1 MDPRDELCMGCMN
14 ELDPNGQCQYC
25 SYTDN
30 IPHLQAYL
38 TPKTVLDN
46 RYIIGKMLSYNGE
59 GASYIC
65 YDMVGKC
72 KCVCREYMPDT
83 LCERDGDTQS
93 LIVKKDCL
101 AKYKTFMS
109 EFADVNRTLSKMR
122 SLHHIATARDMF
134 NANNTTYVIL
144 EYVEGVS
151 LKKFLQ
157 SNSGFLSW
165 EQVKKLFVP
174 LFTTLSIIHNAGII
188 HRGISPENIIV
199 TTDGELKLTGFC
211 ISTIRTSNTG
221 LLPEFYSGYTAP
233 EQYSS
238 LEWQGTWTDVYAMAA
253 VLYRILTGTMPLDAQ
268 TRTKNDTLVE
278 AAKIN
283 PRISPHISRVIS
295 RAMAVKGEER
305 IQTVTELVSALFEQ
319 RQRQHIEM
327 QKGSTQTIPVQH
339 IPRNRP
345 NHQQDRR
352 GERPPE
358 RRPVKKPKKKSSTA
372 LIIGWIVIA
381 IVLGLGVFL
390 LYLMFSGPSG
400 NDDSSAASIPYID
413 YSSQHNSEKESS
425 KQDQSSSE
433 PDSSETDEGL
443 GDGAIMPNMV
453 GVRLDVVKAQ
463 IGEHFDIKTELFFSD
478 TSERNV
484 VYEQSIPE
492 GTHYDPAKKNEL
504 VLKVCGGP
512 ENVIIPYYAGKDE
525 STYLAELEELNIK
538 YKVTVYFSHQRAGTV
553 VGTSINP
560 GKKINIKNGDT
571 LIVFV
576 SDGKNTTAETSETT
590 EETTSEENTETQ
602 PTQDTQ
608 PTQQTAPT
616 DTTQQTETQS
626 ESKETKATKATKAT
640 KDTTKKTAKSSK
652 KEE

>member
-1 MDPRDELCMGCMN
+1 MDPREQLCMGCMN
-14 ELDPNGQCQYC
+14 ELDANGQCQYC

-38 TPKTVLDN
+38 EPKTVLDN
-46 RYIIGKMLSYNGE
+46 RYVIGKMLSYNGE

-83 LCERDGDTQS
+83 LCERDSSTQE
-93 LIVKKDCL
+93 LIVNKDCL

-122 SLHHIATARDMF
+122 NLHHIATARDMF

-157 SNSGFLSW
+157 SNSGFLTW

-211 ISTIRTSNTG
+211 ISSIRTSNTG

-268 TRTKNDTLVE
+268 TRTKNDTLIE
-278 AAKIN
+278 PARIN
-283 PRISPHISRVIS
+283 PRISPHISRVIE

-327 QKGSTQTIPVQH
+327 KKGSTQTIPVQH
-339 IPRNRP
+339 IPRNSRES
-345 NHQQDRR
+345 NHDRR
-352 GERPPE
+352 PQQ
-358 RRPVKKPKKKSSTA
+358 KPKAPAKKKSSVA
-372 LIIGWIVIA
+372 LVISWVFIA
-381 IVLGLGVFL
+381 IILGLCIFL
-390 LYLMFSGPSG
+390 LYLLFSGPSDG
-400 NDDSSAASIPYID
+400 ANNSSSSVRVIDFTKKDSRTDSSSQVDPESSSEDDSSD
-413 YSSQHNSEKESS
+413 
-425 KQDQSSSE
+425 
-433 PDSSETDEGL
+433 TGL
-443 GDGAIMPNMV
+443 GEGAIMPSMI
-453 GVRLDVVKAQ
+453 GVRLDVVKKQ
-463 IGEHFDIKTELFFSD
+463 IGDNFTLKIEYYFSD
-478 TSERNV
+478 TDERNV
-484 VYEQSIPE
+484 VVEQSIPE
-492 GTHYDPAKKNEL
+492 GTSYDPSKKVEL
-504 VLKVCGGP
+504 VLKVCSGP
-512 ENVIIPYYAGKDE
+512 ENVPVPVYYGQDQK
-525 STYLAELEELNIK
+525 SYLAQLNELNIK
-538 YKVTVYFSHQRAGTV
+538 YKVTVMRGSKAAGTV
-553 VGTSINP
+553 IGTSVYP
-560 GKKINIKNGDT
+560 GKTINVKNGEV

-576 SDGKNTTAETSETT
+576 SDGKETVKVTTKQSEPDTQSQEVTDTQTQQSETKHTKKETEETT
-590 EETTSEENTETQ
+590 EET
-602 PTQDTQ
+602 
-608 PTQQTAPT
+608 
-616 DTTQQTETQS
+616 
-626 ESKETKATKATKAT
+626 KETKR
-640 KDTTKKTAKSSK
+640 TKKTKADN
-652 KEE
+652 E

>member
-1 MDPRDELCMGCMN
+1 MDPRERLCMGCMN
-14 ELDPNGQCQYC
+14 ELDPSGQCQYC

-38 TPKTVLDN
+38 EPKTVLDN

-83 LCERDGDTQS
+83 LCERDSSTQE
-93 LIVKKDCL
+93 LIVNKDCL

-122 SLHHIATARDMF
+122 NLHHIATARDMF

-157 SNSGFLSW
+157 SNSGFLTW

-211 ISTIRTSNTG
+211 ISSIRTSNTG

-268 TRTKNDTLVE
+268 TRTKNDTLIE
-278 AAKIN
+278 PARIN
-283 PRISPHISRVIS
+283 PRISPHISRVIE

-327 QKGSTQTIPVQH
+327 EKGATQTIPVQH
-339 IPRNRP
+339 VPRNSRES
-345 NHQQDRR
+345 NYDRR
-352 GERPPE
+352 PQQRPKAPA
-358 RRPVKKPKKKSSTA
+358 KKKSSVA
-372 LIIGWIVIA
+372 LVISWIFIA
-381 IVLGLGVFL
+381 IILGLCIFL
-390 LYLMFSGPSG
+390 LYLLFSGPSDG
-400 NDDSSAASIPYID
+400 SDNSSSSVRVIDFSNRSSAAD
-413 YSSQHNSEKESS
+413 SSSAVVSE
-425 KQDQSSSE
+425 SSSE
-433 PDSSETDEGL
+433 DESSDSGL
-443 GDGAIMPNMV
+443 GEGAIMPGMV
-453 GVRLDVVKAQ
+453 GVRLDVVKKQ
-463 IGEHFDIKTELFFSD
+463 IGDNFTLKIDYYFSD
-478 TSERNV
+478 TDERNV
-484 VYEQSIPE
+484 VVEQSIPE
-492 GTHYDPAKKNEL
+492 GTSYDPSKKPEL
-504 VLKVCGGP
+504 ILKVCSGP
-512 ENVIIPYYAGKDE
+512 ENVSVPAYYGLDQK
-525 STYLAELEELNIK
+525 SYLDQLNELNIK
-538 YKVTVYFSHQRAGTV
+538 YKVTIMRSSKTAGMV
-553 VGTSINP
+553 VGTSVYP
-560 GKKINIKNGDT
+560 GKTINVKKGEV
-571 LIVFV
+571 LVVFV
-576 SDGKNTTAETSETT
+576 SDGKETT
-590 EETTSEENTETQ
+590 KVTTTTQSKPETTTQENTETQ
-602 PTQDTQ
+602 PTKSE
-608 PTQQTAPT
+608 
-616 DTTQQTETQS
+616 TETETS
-626 ESKETKATKATKAT
+626 ETKPTTEKTKETSK
-640 KDTTKKTAKSSK
+640 TKKSK
-652 KEE
+652 RRDG

>member
-1 MDPRDELCMGCMN
+1 MDPREQLCMGCMN
-14 ELDPNGQCQYC
+14 ELDANGQCQYC

-38 TPKTVLDN
+38 EPKTVLDN
-46 RYIIGKMLSYNGE
+46 RYVIGKMLSYNGE

-83 LCERDGDTQS
+83 LCERDSSTQE
-93 LIVKKDCL
+93 LIVNKDCL

-122 SLHHIATARDMF
+122 NLHHIATARDMF

-157 SNSGFLSW
+157 SNSGFLTW

-211 ISTIRTSNTG
+211 ISSIRTSNTG

-268 TRTKNDTLVE
+268 TRTKNDTLIE
-278 AAKIN
+278 PARIN
-283 PRISPHISRVIS
+283 PRISPHISRVIE

-327 QKGSTQTIPVQH
+327 KKGSTQTIPVQH
-339 IPRNRP
+339 IPRNSRESD
-345 NHQQDRR
+345 HDRR
-352 GERPPE
+352 PQQ
-358 RRPVKKPKKKSSTA
+358 KPKAPAKKKSSVA
-372 LIIGWIVIA
+372 LVISWVFIA
-381 IVLGLGVFL
+381 IILGLCIFL
-390 LYLMFSGPSG
+390 LYLLFSGPSDG
-400 NDDSSAASIPYID
+400 ANNSSSSVRVIDFTKKDSRTDSSSQVDPESSSEDDSSD
-413 YSSQHNSEKESS
+413 N
-425 KQDQSSSE
+425 
-433 PDSSETDEGL
+433 GL
-443 GDGAIMPNMV
+443 GEGAIMPSMI
-453 GVRLDVVKAQ
+453 GVRLDVVKKQ
-463 IGEHFDIKTELFFSD
+463 IGDNFTLKIEYYFSD
-478 TSERNV
+478 TDERNV
-484 VYEQSIPE
+484 VVEQSIPE
-492 GTHYDPAKKNEL
+492 GTSYDPSKKVEL
-504 VLKVCGGP
+504 VLKVCSGP
-512 ENVIIPYYAGKDE
+512 ENVPVPVYYGQDQK
-525 STYLAELEELNIK
+525 SYLAQLNELNIK
-538 YKVTVYFSHQRAGTV
+538 YKVTVMRGSKAAGTV
-553 VGTSINP
+553 IGTSVYP
-560 GKKINIKNGDT
+560 GKTINVKNGEV

-576 SDGKNTTAETSETT
+576 SDGKETVKVTTKQSEPDTQSQEVTDTQTQQSETKHTKKETEETT
-590 EETTSEENTETQ
+590 EET
-602 PTQDTQ
+602 
-608 PTQQTAPT
+608 
-616 DTTQQTETQS
+616 
-626 ESKETKATKATKAT
+626 KETKR
-640 KDTTKKTAKSSK
+640 TKKTKADN
-652 KEE
+652 E

>member
-1 MDPRDELCMGCMN
+1 MDPREQLCMGCMN
-14 ELDPNGQCQYC
+14 ELDQNGQCQYC

-38 TPKTVLDN
+38 EPKTVLDN

-83 LCERDGDTQS
+83 LCERDSSTQE
-93 LIVKKDCL
+93 LIVNKDCL

-122 SLHHIATARDMF
+122 NLHHIATARDMF
-134 NANNTTYVIL
+134 NANNTTYVVL

-211 ISTIRTSNTG
+211 ISSIRTSNTG

-253 VLYRILTGTMPLDAQ
+253 VLYRILTGAMPLDAQ

-278 AAKIN
+278 PARIN
-283 PRISPHISRVIS
+283 PRISPHISRVIA

-319 RQRQHIEM
+319 RPRQHIEM
-327 QKGSTQTIPVQH
+327 EKGSTQTIPVQH
-339 IPRNRP
+339 VPRNSRTA
-345 NHQQDRR
+345 
-352 GERPPE
+352 PPE
-358 RRPVKKPKKKSSTA
+358 RRPQQQRPKAPAKKKSNAA
-372 LIIGWIVIA
+372 LIVSWIFIAVILSLC
-381 IVLGLGVFL
+381 IFL
-390 LYLMFSGPSG
+390 LYLLFSGPSDS
-400 NDDSSAASIPYID
+400 NDDSSSSIRVID
-413 YSSQHNSEKESS
+413 FSS
-425 KQDQSSSE
+425 KNSKPDQSSSIAE
-433 PDSSETDEGL
+433 SSSQDESSDTGL
-443 GDGAIMPNMV
+443 GEGAIMPGMV
-453 GVRLDVVKAQ
+453 GVRLDIVKAQ
-463 IGEHFDIKTELFFSD
+463 IGKNFNLKIDYYFSD
-478 TSERNV
+478 TDERNV
-484 VYEQSIPE
+484 VVEQSIPE
-492 GTHYDPAKKNEL
+492 GTSYDPAKKPEL
-504 VLKVCGGP
+504 VLKVCAGP
-512 ENVIIPYYAGKDE
+512 ANVAVPTYYGLDQK
-525 STYLAELEELNIK
+525 SYLAQLNELNIK
-538 YKVTVYFSHQRAGTV
+538 YKVIQTKGSQMAGTV
-553 VGTSINP
+553 VGTSIYP
-560 GKKINIKNGDT
+560 GNTINVKNGDV
-571 LIVFV
+571 LIVYV
-576 SDGKNTTAETSETT
+576 SDGTVT
-590 EETTSEENTETQ
+590 
-602 PTQDTQ
+602 
-608 PTQQTAPT
+608 
-616 DTTQQTETQS
+616 TTQSTTTQS
-626 ESKETKATKATKAT
+626 EEVPTETEQTKSQQTQAPEQ
-640 KDTTKKTAKSSK
+640 TKKPDPQPQQDQQQQQ
-652 KEE
+652 

>member
-1 MDPRDELCMGCMN
+1 MDPREQLCMGCMN
-14 ELDPNGQCQYC
+14 ELDQNGQCQYC

-38 TPKTVLDN
+38 EPKTVLDN

-83 LCERDGDTQS
+83 LCERDSSTQE
-93 LIVKKDCL
+93 LIVNKDCL

-122 SLHHIATARDMF
+122 NLHHIATARDMF
-134 NANNTTYVIL
+134 NANNTTYVVL

-211 ISTIRTSNTG
+211 ISSIRTSNTG

-253 VLYRILTGTMPLDAQ
+253 VLYRILTGAMPLDAQ

-278 AAKIN
+278 PARIN
-283 PRISPHISRVIS
+283 PRISPHISRVIA

-319 RQRQHIEM
+319 RPRQHIEM
-327 QKGSTQTIPVQH
+327 EKGSTQTIPVQH
-339 IPRNRP
+339 VPRNSRTA
-345 NHQQDRR
+345 
-352 GERPPE
+352 PPE
-358 RRPVKKPKKKSSTA
+358 RRPQQQRPKAPAKKKSNAA
-372 LIIGWIVIA
+372 LIVSWIFIAVILSLC
-381 IVLGLGVFL
+381 IFL
-390 LYLMFSGPSG
+390 LYLLFSGPSDSS
-400 NDDSSAASIPYID
+400 DDSSSSIRVID
-413 YSSQHNSEKESS
+413 FSS
-425 KQDQSSSE
+425 KNSKPDQSSSIAE
-433 PDSSETDEGL
+433 SSSQDDSSDTGL
-443 GDGAIMPNMV
+443 GEGAIMPGMV
-453 GVRLDVVKAQ
+453 GVRLDIVKTQ
-463 IGEHFDIKTELFFSD
+463 IGKNFNLKIDYYFSD
-478 TSERNV
+478 TDERNV
-484 VYEQSIPE
+484 VVEQSIPE
-492 GTHYDPAKKNEL
+492 GTSYDPAKKPEL
-504 VLKVCGGP
+504 VLKVCAGP
-512 ENVIIPYYAGKDE
+512 ANVAVPTYYGLDQK
-525 STYLAELEELNIK
+525 SYLAQLNELNIK
-538 YKVTVYFSHQRAGTV
+538 YKVIQTKGSQMAGTV
-553 VGTSINP
+553 VGTSIYP
-560 GKKINIKNGDT
+560 GNTINVKNGDV
-571 LIVFV
+571 LIFYV
-576 SDGKNTTAETSETT
+576 SDGTVT
-590 EETTSEENTETQ
+590 
-602 PTQDTQ
+602 
-608 PTQQTAPT
+608 
-616 DTTQQTETQS
+616 TTQSTTTQS
-626 ESKETKATKATKAT
+626 EEVPTETEQTKSQQTQAPEQ
-640 KDTTKKTAKSSK
+640 TKKPDPQPQQDQQQQQ
-652 KEE
+652 

>member
-1 MDPRDELCMGCMN
+1 MDPREQLCMGCMN
-14 ELDPNGQCQYC
+14 ELDANGQCQYC

-38 TPKTVLDN
+38 EPKTVLDN
-46 RYIIGKMLSYNGE
+46 RYVIGKMLSYNGE

-83 LCERDGDTQS
+83 LCERDSSTQE
-93 LIVKKDCL
+93 LIVNKDCL

-122 SLHHIATARDMF
+122 NLHHIATARDMF

-157 SNSGFLSW
+157 SNSGFLTW

-211 ISTIRTSNTG
+211 ISSIRTSNTG

-268 TRTKNDTLVE
+268 TRTKNDTLIE
-278 AAKIN
+278 PARIN
-283 PRISPHISRVIS
+283 PRISPHISRVIE

-327 QKGSTQTIPVQH
+327 KKGSTQTIPVQH
-339 IPRNRP
+339 IPRNSRESD
-345 NHQQDRR
+345 HDRR
-352 GERPPE
+352 PQQ
-358 RRPVKKPKKKSSTA
+358 KPKAPAKKKSSVA
-372 LIIGWIVIA
+372 LVISWVFIA
-381 IVLGLGVFL
+381 IILGLCIFL
-390 LYLMFSGPSG
+390 LYLLFSGPSDG
-400 NDDSSAASIPYID
+400 ANNSSSSVRVIDFTKKNSQADSSSQVDPESSSEDDSSD
-413 YSSQHNSEKESS
+413 
-425 KQDQSSSE
+425 
-433 PDSSETDEGL
+433 TGL
-443 GDGAIMPNMV
+443 GEGAIMPSMI
-453 GVRLDVVKAQ
+453 GVRLDVVKKQ
-463 IGEHFDIKTELFFSD
+463 IGDNFTLKIEYYFSD
-478 TSERNV
+478 TDERNV
-484 VYEQSIPE
+484 VVEQSIPE
-492 GTHYDPAKKNEL
+492 GTSYDPSKKVEL
-504 VLKVCGGP
+504 VLKVCSGP
-512 ENVIIPYYAGKDE
+512 ENVPVPVYYGQDQK
-525 STYLAELEELNIK
+525 SYLAQLNELNIK
-538 YKVTVYFSHQRAGTV
+538 YKVTVMRGSKAAGTV
-553 VGTSINP
+553 IGTSVYP
-560 GKKINIKNGDT
+560 GKTINVKNGEV

-576 SDGKNTTAETSETT
+576 SDGKETVKVTTKQSEPDTQSQEVTDTQTQQSETKHTKKETEETT
-590 EETTSEENTETQ
+590 EET
-602 PTQDTQ
+602 
-608 PTQQTAPT
+608 
-616 DTTQQTETQS
+616 
-626 ESKETKATKATKAT
+626 KETKR
-640 KDTTKKTAKSSK
+640 TKKTKADN
-652 KEE
+652 E

>member
-1 MDPRDELCMGCMN
+1 MDPRERLCMGCMN
-14 ELDPNGQCQYC
+14 ELDPSGQCQYC

-38 TPKTVLDN
+38 EPKTVLDN

-83 LCERDGDTQS
+83 LCERDSSTQE
-93 LIVKKDCL
+93 LIVNKDCL

-122 SLHHIATARDMF
+122 NLHHIATARDMF

-157 SNSGFLSW
+157 SNSGFLTW

-211 ISTIRTSNTG
+211 ISSIRTSNTG

-268 TRTKNDTLVE
+268 TRTKNDTLIE
-278 AAKIN
+278 PARIN
-283 PRISPHISRVIS
+283 PRISPHISRVIE

-327 QKGSTQTIPVQH
+327 EKGATQTIPVQH
-339 IPRNRP
+339 VPRNSRES
-345 NHQQDRR
+345 NYDRR
-352 GERPPE
+352 PQQRPKAPA
-358 RRPVKKPKKKSSTA
+358 KKKSSVA
-372 LIIGWIVIA
+372 LVISWIFIA
-381 IVLGLGVFL
+381 IILGLCIFL
-390 LYLMFSGPSG
+390 LYLLFSGPSDG
-400 NDDSSAASIPYID
+400 SDNSSSSVRVIDFSNRSSAAD
-413 YSSQHNSEKESS
+413 SSSAVVSE
-425 KQDQSSSE
+425 SSSE
-433 PDSSETDEGL
+433 DESSDSGL
-443 GDGAIMPNMV
+443 GEGAIMPGMV
-453 GVRLDVVKAQ
+453 GVRLDVVKKQ
-463 IGEHFDIKTELFFSD
+463 IGDNFTLKIDYYFSD
-478 TSERNV
+478 TDERNV
-484 VYEQSIPE
+484 VVEQSIPE
-492 GTHYDPAKKNEL
+492 GTSYDPSKKPEL
-504 VLKVCGGP
+504 ILKVCSGP
-512 ENVIIPYYAGKDE
+512 ENVSVPAYYGLDQK
-525 STYLAELEELNIK
+525 SYLDQLNELNIK
-538 YKVTVYFSHQRAGTV
+538 YKVTIMRSSKTAGLV
-553 VGTSINP
+553 VGTSVYP
-560 GKKINIKNGDT
+560 GKTINVKKGEV
-571 LIVFV
+571 LVVFV
-576 SDGKNTTAETSETT
+576 SDGKETT
-590 EETTSEENTETQ
+590 KVTTTTQSEPETTTQENTETQ
-602 PTQDTQ
+602 PTKSE
-608 PTQQTAPT
+608 
-616 DTTQQTETQS
+616 TETETS
-626 ESKETKATKATKAT
+626 ETKPTTEKTKETSK
-640 KDTTKKTAKSSK
+640 TKKSK
-652 KEE
+652 RSDG

>member
-1 MDPRDELCMGCMN
+1 MDPREQLCMGCMN
-14 ELDPNGQCQYC
+14 ELDQNGQCQYC

-38 TPKTVLDN
+38 EPKTVLDN

-83 LCERDGDTQS
+83 LCERDSSTQE
-93 LIVKKDCL
+93 LIVNKDCL

-122 SLHHIATARDMF
+122 NLHHIATARDMF
-134 NANNTTYVIL
+134 NANNTTYVVL

-211 ISTIRTSNTG
+211 ISSIRTSNTG

-253 VLYRILTGTMPLDAQ
+253 VLYRILTGAMPLDAQ

-278 AAKIN
+278 PARIN
-283 PRISPHISRVIS
+283 PRISPHISRVIA

-319 RQRQHIEM
+319 RPRQHIEM
-327 QKGSTQTIPVQH
+327 EKGSTQTIPVQH
-339 IPRNRP
+339 VPRNSRTA
-345 NHQQDRR
+345 
-352 GERPPE
+352 PPE
-358 RRPVKKPKKKSSTA
+358 RRPQQQRPKAPAKKKSNAA
-372 LIIGWIVIA
+372 LIVSWIFIAVILSLC
-381 IVLGLGVFL
+381 IFL
-390 LYLMFSGPSG
+390 LYLLFSGPSDS
-400 NDDSSAASIPYID
+400 NDDSSSSIRVID
-413 YSSQHNSEKESS
+413 FSS
-425 KQDQSSSE
+425 KNSKPDQSSSIAE
-433 PDSSETDEGL
+433 SSSQDDSSDTGL
-443 GDGAIMPNMV
+443 GEGAIMPGMV
-453 GVRLDVVKAQ
+453 GVRLDIVKAQ
-463 IGEHFDIKTELFFSD
+463 IGKNFNLKIDYYFSD
-478 TSERNV
+478 TDERNV
-484 VYEQSIPE
+484 VVEQSIPE
-492 GTHYDPAKKNEL
+492 GTSYDPAKKPEL
-504 VLKVCGGP
+504 VLKVCAGP
-512 ENVIIPYYAGKDE
+512 ANVAVPTYYGLDQK
-525 STYLAELEELNIK
+525 SYLAQLNELNIK
-538 YKVTVYFSHQRAGTV
+538 YKVIQTKGSQMAGTV
-553 VGTSINP
+553 VGTSIYP
-560 GKKINIKNGDT
+560 GNTINVKNGDV
-571 LIVFV
+571 LIVYV
-576 SDGKNTTAETSETT
+576 SDGTVT
-590 EETTSEENTETQ
+590 
-602 PTQDTQ
+602 
-608 PTQQTAPT
+608 
-616 DTTQQTETQS
+616 TTQSTTTQS
-626 ESKETKATKATKAT
+626 EEVPTETEQTKSQQTQAPEQ
-640 KDTTKKTAKSSK
+640 TKKPDPQPQQDQQQQQ
-652 KEE
+652 

>member
-1 MDPRDELCMGCMN
+1 MGCMN
-14 ELDPNGQCQYC
+14 ELDQNGQCQYC

-38 TPKTVLDN
+38 EPKTVLDN

-83 LCERDGDTQS
+83 LCERDSSTQE
-93 LIVKKDCL
+93 LIVNKDCL

-122 SLHHIATARDMF
+122 NLHHIATARDMF
-134 NANNTTYVIL
+134 NANNTTYVVL

-211 ISTIRTSNTG
+211 ISSIRTSNTG

-253 VLYRILTGTMPLDAQ
+253 VLYRILTGAMPLDAQ

-278 AAKIN
+278 PARIN
-283 PRISPHISRVIS
+283 PRISPHISKVIS

-319 RQRQHIEM
+319 RPRQHIEM
-327 QKGSTQTIPVQH
+327 EKGSTQTIPVQH
-339 IPRNRP
+339 VPRNSR
-345 NHQQDRR
+345 QA
-352 GERPPE
+352 PPE
-358 RRPVKKPKKKSSTA
+358 RRPQQQKPKAPAKAKKKSNAA
-372 LIIGWIVIA
+372 LIVSWIFIAVILSLC
-381 IVLGLGVFL
+381 IFL
-390 LYLMFSGPSG
+390 LYLLFSGPSDSS
-400 NDDSSAASIPYID
+400 DDSSSSIRVID
-413 YSSQHNSEKESS
+413 FSS
-425 KQDQSSSE
+425 KNSKPDQSSSIAE
-433 PDSSETDEGL
+433 SSSQDESSDTGL
-443 GDGAIMPNMV
+443 GEGAVMPGMV
-453 GVRLDVVKAQ
+453 GVRLDIVKAQ
-463 IGEHFDIKTELFFSD
+463 IGKNFTLKIDYYFSD
-478 TSERNV
+478 TDERNV
-484 VYEQSIPE
+484 VVEQSIPE
-492 GTHYDPAKKNEL
+492 GTSYDPSKKPEL
-504 VLKVCGGP
+504 VLKVCSGP
-512 ENVIIPYYAGKDE
+512 ANVAVPAYYGLDQK
-525 STYLAELEELNIK
+525 SYLAQLNELNIK
-538 YKVTVYFSHQRAGTV
+538 YKVTQTKGSAMAGSV
-553 VGTSINP
+553 IGTSIYP
-560 GKKINIKNGDT
+560 GNTINVKNGDV
-571 LIVFV
+571 LIVYV
-576 SDGKNTTAETSETT
+576 SDGTVTTTKATT
-590 EETTSEENTETQ
+590 TQSEEVPTETETQ
-602 PTQDTQ
+602 ETKPNETQPPEQTKKPDTQ
-608 PTQQTAPT
+608 PQQQEQP
-616 DTTQQTETQS
+616 QQEQQS
-626 ESKETKATKATKAT
+626 QQRRSRRQNQQ
-640 KDTTKKTAKSSK
+640 
-652 KEE
+652 

>member
-1 MDPRDELCMGCMN
+1 MDPREQLCMGCMN
-14 ELDPNGQCQYC
+14 ELDANGQCQYC

-38 TPKTVLDN
+38 EPKTVLDN
-46 RYIIGKMLSYNGE
+46 RYVIGKMLSYNGE

-83 LCERDGDTQS
+83 LCERDSNTQE
-93 LIVKKDCL
+93 LIVNKDCL

-122 SLHHIATARDMF
+122 NLHHIATARDMF

-157 SNSGFLSW
+157 SNSGFLTW

-211 ISTIRTSNTG
+211 ISSIRTSNTG

-268 TRTKNDTLVE
+268 TRTKNDTLIE
-278 AAKIN
+278 PARIN
-283 PRISPHISRVIS
+283 PRISPHISRVIE

-327 QKGSTQTIPVQH
+327 KKGSTQTIPVQH
-339 IPRNRP
+339 IPRNSRES
-345 NHQQDRR
+345 NHDRR
-352 GERPPE
+352 PQQ
-358 RRPVKKPKKKSSTA
+358 KPKAPAKKKSSVA
-372 LIIGWIVIA
+372 LVISWVFIA
-381 IVLGLGVFL
+381 IILGLCIFL
-390 LYLMFSGPSG
+390 LYLLFSGPSDG
-400 NDDSSAASIPYID
+400 ANNSSSSVRVIDFTKKDSRTDSSSQVDPESSSEDDSSD
-413 YSSQHNSEKESS
+413 
-425 KQDQSSSE
+425 
-433 PDSSETDEGL
+433 TGL
-443 GDGAIMPNMV
+443 GEGAIMPSMI
-453 GVRLDVVKAQ
+453 GVRLDVVKKQ
-463 IGEHFDIKTELFFSD
+463 IGDNFTLKIEYYFSD
-478 TSERNV
+478 TDERNV
-484 VYEQSIPE
+484 VVEQSIPE
-492 GTHYDPAKKNEL
+492 GTSYDPSKKVEL
-504 VLKVCGGP
+504 VLKVCSGP
-512 ENVIIPYYAGKDE
+512 ENVPVPVYYGQDQK
-525 STYLAELEELNIK
+525 SYLAQLNELNIK
-538 YKVTVYFSHQRAGTV
+538 YKVTVMRGSKAAGTV
-553 VGTSINP
+553 IGTSVYP
-560 GKKINIKNGDT
+560 GKTINVKNGEV

-576 SDGKNTTAETSETT
+576 SDGKETVKVTTKQSEPDTQSQEVTDTQTQQSETKHTKKETEETT
-590 EETTSEENTETQ
+590 EET
-602 PTQDTQ
+602 
-608 PTQQTAPT
+608 
-616 DTTQQTETQS
+616 
-626 ESKETKATKATKAT
+626 KERKR
-640 KDTTKKTAKSSK
+640 TKKTKADN
-652 KEE
+652 E

>member
-1 MDPRDELCMGCMN
+1 MDPRERLCMGCMN
-14 ELDPNGQCQYC
+14 ELDPSGQCQYC

-38 TPKTVLDN
+38 EPKTVLDN

-83 LCERDGDTQS
+83 LCERDSSTQE
-93 LIVKKDCL
+93 LIVNKDCL

-122 SLHHIATARDMF
+122 NLHHIATARDMF

-157 SNSGFLSW
+157 SNSGFLTW

-211 ISTIRTSNTG
+211 ISSIRTSNTG

-268 TRTKNDTLVE
+268 TRTKNDTLIE
-278 AAKIN
+278 PARIN
-283 PRISPHISRVIS
+283 PRISPHISRVIE

-327 QKGSTQTIPVQH
+327 EKGATQTIPVQH
-339 IPRNRP
+339 VPRNSRE
-345 NHQQDRR
+345 NNYDRR
-352 GERPPE
+352 TPQRPKAPA
-358 RRPVKKPKKKSSTA
+358 KKKSSVA
-372 LIIGWIVIA
+372 LVISWIFIA
-381 IVLGLGVFL
+381 IILGLCIFL
-390 LYLMFSGPSG
+390 LYLLFSGPSDG
-400 NDDSSAASIPYID
+400 SDNSSSSVRVIDFSNRSSAADSSSSVVSGSSSEDDSSDA
-413 YSSQHNSEKESS
+413 
-425 KQDQSSSE
+425 
-433 PDSSETDEGL
+433 GL
-443 GDGAIMPNMV
+443 GEGAIMPGMV
-453 GVRLDVVKAQ
+453 GVRLDVVKKQ
-463 IGEHFDIKTELFFSD
+463 IGDNFTLKIDYYFSD
-478 TSERNV
+478 TDERNV
-484 VYEQSIPE
+484 VVEQSIPE
-492 GTHYDPAKKNEL
+492 GTSYDPSRKPEL
-504 VLKVCGGP
+504 VLKVCSGP
-512 ENVIIPYYAGKDE
+512 ENVSVPAYYGQDQK
-525 STYLAELEELNIK
+525 SYLAQLNELNIK
-538 YKVTVYFSHQRAGTV
+538 YKVTVMRSSKTAGTV
-553 VGTSINP
+553 VGTSVYP
-560 GKKINIKNGDT
+560 GKTINVKKGEV
-571 LIVFV
+571 LVVFV
-576 SDGKNTTAETSETT
+576 SDGKETT
-590 EETTSEENTETQ
+590 KVTTTTQSEPETTTQENTETQ
-602 PTQDTQ
+602 PTKSE
-608 PTQQTAPT
+608 
-616 DTTQQTETQS
+616 TETETS
-626 ESKETKATKATKAT
+626 ETKPTTEKTKETSK
-640 KDTTKKTAKSSK
+640 TKKSK
-652 KEE
+652 RSDG

>member
-1 MDPRDELCMGCMN
+1 MDPREQLCMGCMN
-14 ELDPNGQCQYC
+14 ELDANGQCQYC

-38 TPKTVLDN
+38 EPKTVLDN
-46 RYIIGKMLSYNGE
+46 RYVIGKMLSYNGE

-83 LCERDGDTQS
+83 LCERDSNTQK
-93 LIVKKDCL
+93 LIVNKDCL

-122 SLHHIATARDMF
+122 NLHHIATARDMF

-157 SNSGFLSW
+157 SNSGFLTW

-211 ISTIRTSNTG
+211 ISSIRTSNTG

-268 TRTKNDTLVE
+268 TRTKNDTLIE
-278 AAKIN
+278 PARIN
-283 PRISPHISRVIS
+283 PRISPHISRVIE

-327 QKGSTQTIPVQH
+327 KKGSTQTIPVQH
-339 IPRNRP
+339 IPRNSRESD
-345 NHQQDRR
+345 HDRR
-352 GERPPE
+352 PQQ
-358 RRPVKKPKKKSSTA
+358 KPKAPAKKKSSVA
-372 LIIGWIVIA
+372 LVISWVFIA
-381 IVLGLGVFL
+381 IILGLCIFL
-390 LYLMFSGPSG
+390 LYLLFSGPSDG
-400 NDDSSAASIPYID
+400 ANNSSSSVRVIDFTKKNSQADSSSQVDPESSSEDDSSD
-413 YSSQHNSEKESS
+413 
-425 KQDQSSSE
+425 
-433 PDSSETDEGL
+433 TGL
-443 GDGAIMPNMV
+443 GEGAIMPSMI
-453 GVRLDVVKAQ
+453 GVRLDVVKKQ
-463 IGEHFDIKTELFFSD
+463 IGDNFTLKIEYYFSD
-478 TSERNV
+478 TDERNV
-484 VYEQSIPE
+484 VVEQSIPE
-492 GTHYDPAKKNEL
+492 GTSYDPSKKVEL
-504 VLKVCGGP
+504 VLKVCSGP
-512 ENVIIPYYAGKDE
+512 ENVPVPVYYGQDQK
-525 STYLAELEELNIK
+525 SYLAQLNELNIK
-538 YKVTVYFSHQRAGTV
+538 YKVTVMRGSKAAGTV
-553 VGTSINP
+553 IGTSVYP
-560 GKKINIKNGDT
+560 GKTINVKNGEV

-576 SDGKNTTAETSETT
+576 SDGKETVKVTTKQSEPDTQSQEVTDTQTQQSETKHTKKETEETT
-590 EETTSEENTETQ
+590 EET
-602 PTQDTQ
+602 
-608 PTQQTAPT
+608 
-616 DTTQQTETQS
+616 
-626 ESKETKATKATKAT
+626 KETKR
-640 KDTTKKTAKSSK
+640 TKKTKADN
-652 KEE
+652 E

>member
-1 MDPRDELCMGCMN
+1 MDPREQLCMGCMN
-14 ELDPNGQCQYC
+14 ELDANGQCQYC

-38 TPKTVLDN
+38 EPKTVLDN
-46 RYIIGKMLSYNGE
+46 RYVIGKMLSYNGE

-83 LCERDGDTQS
+83 LCERDSNTQE
-93 LIVKKDCL
+93 LIVNKDCL

-122 SLHHIATARDMF
+122 NLHHIATARDMF

-157 SNSGFLSW
+157 SNSGFLTW

-211 ISTIRTSNTG
+211 ISSIRTSNTG

-268 TRTKNDTLVE
+268 TRTKNDTLIE
-278 AAKIN
+278 PARIN
-283 PRISPHISRVIS
+283 PRISPHISRVIE

-327 QKGSTQTIPVQH
+327 KKGSTQTIPVQH
-339 IPRNRP
+339 IPRNSRES
-345 NHQQDRR
+345 NHDRR
-352 GERPPE
+352 PQQ
-358 RRPVKKPKKKSSTA
+358 KPKAPAKKKSSVA
-372 LIIGWIVIA
+372 LVISWVFIA
-381 IVLGLGVFL
+381 IILGLCIFL
-390 LYLMFSGPSG
+390 LYLLFSGPSDG
-400 NDDSSAASIPYID
+400 ANNSSSSVRVIDFTKKDSRTDSSSQVDPESSSEDDSSD
-413 YSSQHNSEKESS
+413 
-425 KQDQSSSE
+425 
-433 PDSSETDEGL
+433 TGL
-443 GDGAIMPNMV
+443 GEGAIMPSMI
-453 GVRLDVVKAQ
+453 GVRLDVVKKQ
-463 IGEHFDIKTELFFSD
+463 IGDNFTLKIEYYFSD
-478 TSERNV
+478 TDERNV
-484 VYEQSIPE
+484 VVEQSIPE
-492 GTHYDPAKKNEL
+492 GTSYDPSKKVEL
-504 VLKVCGGP
+504 VLKVCSGP
-512 ENVIIPYYAGKDE
+512 ENVPVPVYYGQDQK
-525 STYLAELEELNIK
+525 SYLAQLNELNIK
-538 YKVTVYFSHQRAGTV
+538 YKVTVMRGSKAAGTV
-553 VGTSINP
+553 IGTSVYP
-560 GKKINIKNGDT
+560 GKTINVKNGEV

-576 SDGKNTTAETSETT
+576 SDGKETVKVTTKQSEPDTQSQEVTDTQTQQSETKHTKKETEETT
-590 EETTSEENTETQ
+590 EET
-602 PTQDTQ
+602 
-608 PTQQTAPT
+608 
-616 DTTQQTETQS
+616 
-626 ESKETKATKATKAT
+626 KETKR
-640 KDTTKKTAKSSK
+640 TKKTKADN
-652 KEE
+652 E

>member
-1 MDPRDELCMGCMN
+1 MDPREQLCMGCMN
-14 ELDPNGQCQYC
+14 ELDANGQCQYC

-38 TPKTVLDN
+38 EPKTVLDN
-46 RYIIGKMLSYNGE
+46 RYVIGKMLSYNGE

-83 LCERDGDTQS
+83 LCERDSSTQE
-93 LIVKKDCL
+93 LIVNKDCL

-122 SLHHIATARDMF
+122 NLHHIATARDMF

-157 SNSGFLSW
+157 SNSGFLTW

-211 ISTIRTSNTG
+211 ISSIRTSNTG

-268 TRTKNDTLVE
+268 TRTKNDTLIE
-278 AAKIN
+278 PARIN
-283 PRISPHISRVIS
+283 PRISPHISRVIE

-327 QKGSTQTIPVQH
+327 KKGSTQTIPVQH
-339 IPRNRP
+339 IPRNSRESD
-345 NHQQDRR
+345 HDRR
-352 GERPPE
+352 PQQ
-358 RRPVKKPKKKSSTA
+358 KPKAPAKKKSSVA
-372 LIIGWIVIA
+372 LVISWVFIA
-381 IVLGLGVFL
+381 IILGLCIFL
-390 LYLMFSGPSG
+390 LYLLFSGPSDG
-400 NDDSSAASIPYID
+400 ANNSSSSVRVIDFTKKDSRTDSSSQVDPESSSEDDSSD
-413 YSSQHNSEKESS
+413 
-425 KQDQSSSE
+425 
-433 PDSSETDEGL
+433 TGL
-443 GDGAIMPNMV
+443 GEGAIMPSMI
-453 GVRLDVVKAQ
+453 GVRLDVVKKQ
-463 IGEHFDIKTELFFSD
+463 IGDNFTLKIEYYFSD
-478 TSERNV
+478 TDERNV
-484 VYEQSIPE
+484 VVEQSIPE
-492 GTHYDPAKKNEL
+492 GTNYDPSKKVEL
-504 VLKVCGGP
+504 VLKVCSGP
-512 ENVIIPYYAGKDE
+512 ENVPVPVYYGQDQK
-525 STYLAELEELNIK
+525 SYLAQLNELNIK
-538 YKVTVYFSHQRAGTV
+538 YKVTVMRGSKAAGTV
-553 VGTSINP
+553 IGTSVYP
-560 GKKINIKNGDT
+560 GKTINVKNGEV

-576 SDGKNTTAETSETT
+576 SDGKETVKVTTKQSEPDTQSQEVTDTQTQQSETKHTKKETEETT
-590 EETTSEENTETQ
+590 EET
-602 PTQDTQ
+602 
-608 PTQQTAPT
+608 
-616 DTTQQTETQS
+616 
-626 ESKETKATKATKAT
+626 KETKR
-640 KDTTKKTAKSSK
+640 TKKTKADN
-652 KEE
+652 E

>member
-1 MDPRDELCMGCMN
+1 MGCMN
-14 ELDPNGQCQYC
+14 ELDSNGQCQYC

-38 TPKTVLDN
+38 EPKTVLDN

-83 LCERDGDTQS
+83 LCERDSSTQE
-93 LIVKKDCL
+93 LIVNKDCL

-109 EFADVNRTLSKMR
+109 EFVDVNRTLSKMR
-122 SLHHIATARDMF
+122 NLHHIATARDMF
-134 NANNTTYVIL
+134 NANNTTYVVL

-211 ISTIRTSNTG
+211 ISSIRTSNTG

-278 AAKIN
+278 PARIN
-283 PRISPHISRVIS
+283 PRISPHISRVIA

-319 RQRQHIEM
+319 RPRQRLEM
-327 QKGSTQTIPVQH
+327 EKGSTQTIPVQH
-339 IPRNRP
+339 LPRNNRDRQSETRP
-345 NHQQDRR
+345 QQRQKA
-352 GERPPE
+352 PA
-358 RRPVKKPKKKSSTA
+358 KKKSNAAIIVS
-372 LIIGWIVIA
+372 LIFIVIF
-381 IVLGLGVFL
+381 LGLGIFL
-390 LYLMFSGPSG
+390 LYLLFSGPSDG
-400 NDDSSAASIPYID
+400 ADSSSSSIRVIEFTKKTTTAAT
-413 YSSQHNSEKESS
+413 SSQAPE
-425 KQDQSSSE
+425 QSSSQQ
-433 PDSSETDEGL
+433 DSSDDGL
-443 GDGAIMPNMV
+443 GEGAIVPRML
-453 GVRLDVVKAQ
+453 GVRLDIVKQQ
-463 IGEHFDIKTELFFSD
+463 IGNNFELVIDYYFSD
-478 TSERNV
+478 TDERNV
-484 VYEQSIPE
+484 VVEQSIPE
-492 GTHYDPAKKNEL
+492 GTSYDPERKPKL
-504 VLKVCGGP
+504 VLKVCSGP
-512 ENVIIPYYAGKDE
+512 ENVPVPAYRGLDQK
-525 STYLAELEELNIK
+525 SYLDQLNELNIK
-538 YKVTVYFSHQRAGTV
+538 YKVTEMKGTAAAGTV
-553 VGTSINP
+553 IGTSIYP
-560 GKKINIKNGDT
+560 GNKINVKKGEV
-571 LIVFV
+571 LVVFV
-576 SDGKNTTAETSETT
+576 SDGKETTTKATT
-590 EETTSEENTETQ
+590 EEKKPDPDNTEK
-602 PTQDTQ
+602 
-608 PTQQTAPT
+608 T
-616 DTTQQTETQS
+616 DAQNTKKSETEKPQQTEKQT
-626 ESKETKATKATKAT
+626 TKAAAQ
-640 KDTTKKTAKSSK
+640 TKKTQAAADGQ
-652 KEE
+652 

>member
-1 MDPRDELCMGCMN
+1 MDPRDKLCMGCMN
-14 ELDPNGQCQYC
+14 ELDSNGQCQYC
-25 SYTDN
+25 SYSDS

-38 TPKTVLDN
+38 EPKTVLDN

-83 LCERDGDTQS
+83 LCERDRETQA
-93 LIVKKDCL
+93 LVVNKDCL

-109 EFADVNRTLSKMR
+109 EFADVNKTLSKMR
-122 SLHHIATARDMF
+122 NLNHIATAKDMF

-211 ISTIRTSNTG
+211 ISSIRTSNTG

-278 AAKIN
+278 PAKIN

-295 RAMAVKGEER
+295 AAMTVKGEDR
-305 IQTVTELVSALFEQ
+305 IQTITEFVSALFEQ
-319 RQRQHIEM
+319 RSRQHMEM
-327 QKGSTQTIPVQH
+327 QKGATQTIPVQH
-339 IPRNRP
+339 IPRERNDQYQHRKQQGRP
-345 NHQQDRR
+345 S
-352 GERPPE
+352 GT
-358 RRPVKKPKKKSSTA
+358 VKKKSSAA
-372 LIIGWIVIA
+372 LVIGLIFIA
-381 IVLGLGVFL
+381 VQL
-390 LYLMFSGPSG
+390 LLSG
-400 NDDSSAASIPYID
+400 
-413 YSSQHNSEKESS
+413 
-425 KQDQSSSE
+425 
-433 PDSSETDEGL
+433 
-443 GDGAIMPNMV
+443 
-453 GVRLDVVKAQ
+453 
-463 IGEHFDIKTELFFSD
+463 
-478 TSERNV
+478 
-484 VYEQSIPE
+484 
-492 GTHYDPAKKNEL
+492 
-504 VLKVCGGP
+504 
-512 ENVIIPYYAGKDE
+512 
-525 STYLAELEELNIK
+525 
-538 YKVTVYFSHQRAGTV
+538 
-553 VGTSINP
+553 
-560 GKKINIKNGDT
+560 
-571 LIVFV
+571 
-576 SDGKNTTAETSETT
+576 
-590 EETTSEENTETQ
+590 
-602 PTQDTQ
+602 
-608 PTQQTAPT
+608 
-616 DTTQQTETQS
+616 
-626 ESKETKATKATKAT
+626 
-640 KDTTKKTAKSSK
+640 
-652 KEE
+652 

>member
-1 MDPRDELCMGCMN
+1 MDPREQLCMGCMN
-14 ELDPNGQCQYC
+14 ELDANGQCQYC

-38 TPKTVLDN
+38 EPKTVLDN
-46 RYIIGKMLSYNGE
+46 RYVIGKMLSYNGE

-83 LCERDGDTQS
+83 LCERDSNTQK
-93 LIVKKDCL
+93 LIVNKDCL

-122 SLHHIATARDMF
+122 NLHHIATARDMF

-157 SNSGFLSW
+157 SNSGFLTW

-211 ISTIRTSNTG
+211 ISSIRTSNTG

-268 TRTKNDTLVE
+268 TRTKNDTLIE
-278 AAKIN
+278 PARIN
-283 PRISPHISRVIS
+283 PRISPHISRVIE

-327 QKGSTQTIPVQH
+327 KKGSTQTIPVQH
-339 IPRNRP
+339 IPRNSRE
-345 NHQQDRR
+345 NDHDRR
-352 GERPPE
+352 PQQ
-358 RRPVKKPKKKSSTA
+358 KPKAPAKKKSSVA
-372 LIIGWIVIA
+372 LVISWVFIA
-381 IVLGLGVFL
+381 IILGLCIFL
-390 LYLMFSGPSG
+390 LYLLFSGPSDG
-400 NDDSSAASIPYID
+400 ANNSSSSVRVIDFTKKDSRTDSSSQVDPESSSEDDSSD
-413 YSSQHNSEKESS
+413 
-425 KQDQSSSE
+425 
-433 PDSSETDEGL
+433 TGL
-443 GDGAIMPNMV
+443 GEGAIMPSMI
-453 GVRLDVVKAQ
+453 GVRLDVVKKQ
-463 IGEHFDIKTELFFSD
+463 IGDNFTLKIEYYFSD
-478 TSERNV
+478 TDERNV
-484 VYEQSIPE
+484 VVEQSIPE
-492 GTHYDPAKKNEL
+492 GTSYDPSKKVEL
-504 VLKVCGGP
+504 VLKVCSGP
-512 ENVIIPYYAGKDE
+512 ENVPVPVYYGQDQK
-525 STYLAELEELNIK
+525 SYLAQLNELNIK
-538 YKVTVYFSHQRAGTV
+538 YKVTVMRGSKAAGTV
-553 VGTSINP
+553 IGTSVYP
-560 GKKINIKNGDT
+560 GKTINVKNGEV

-576 SDGKNTTAETSETT
+576 SDGKETVKVTTKQSEPDTQSQEVTDTQTQQSETKHTKKETEEST
-590 EETTSEENTETQ
+590 EET
-602 PTQDTQ
+602 
-608 PTQQTAPT
+608 
-616 DTTQQTETQS
+616 
-626 ESKETKATKATKAT
+626 KETKR
-640 KDTTKKTAKSSK
+640 TKKTKADN
-652 KEE
+652 E

>member
-1 MDPRDELCMGCMN
+1 MDPREQLCMGCMN
-14 ELDPNGQCQYC
+14 ELDQNGQCQYC

-38 TPKTVLDN
+38 EPKTVLDN

-83 LCERDGDTQS
+83 LCERDSSTQE
-93 LIVKKDCL
+93 LVVNKDCL

-122 SLHHIATARDMF
+122 NLHHIATARDMF
-134 NANNTTYVIL
+134 NANNTTYVVL

-211 ISTIRTSNTG
+211 ISSIRTSNTG

-253 VLYRILTGTMPLDAQ
+253 VLYRILTGAMPLDAQ

-278 AAKIN
+278 PARIN
-283 PRISPHISRVIS
+283 PRISPHISRVIA

-319 RQRQHIEM
+319 RPRQHIEM
-327 QKGSTQTIPVQH
+327 EKGSTQTIPVQH
-339 IPRNRP
+339 VPRNSRTA
-345 NHQQDRR
+345 
-352 GERPPE
+352 PPE
-358 RRPVKKPKKKSSTA
+358 RRPQQQRPKAPAKKKSNAA
-372 LIIGWIVIA
+372 LIVSWIFIAVILSLC
-381 IVLGLGVFL
+381 IFL
-390 LYLMFSGPSG
+390 LYLLFSGPSDSS
-400 NDDSSAASIPYID
+400 DDSSSSIRVID
-413 YSSQHNSEKESS
+413 FSS
-425 KQDQSSSE
+425 KNSKPDQSSSIAE
-433 PDSSETDEGL
+433 SSSQDDSSDTGL
-443 GDGAIMPNMV
+443 GEGAIMPGMV
-453 GVRLDVVKAQ
+453 GVRLDIVKTQ
-463 IGEHFDIKTELFFSD
+463 IGKNFNLKIDYYFSD
-478 TSERNV
+478 TDERNV
-484 VYEQSIPE
+484 VVEQSIPE
-492 GTHYDPAKKNEL
+492 GTSYDPAKKPEL
-504 VLKVCGGP
+504 VLKVCAGP
-512 ENVIIPYYAGKDE
+512 ANVAVPTYYGLDQK
-525 STYLAELEELNIK
+525 SYLAQLNELNIK
-538 YKVTVYFSHQRAGTV
+538 YKVIQTKGSQMAGTV
-553 VGTSINP
+553 VGTSIYP
-560 GKKINIKNGDT
+560 GNTINVKNGDV
-571 LIVFV
+571 LIVYV
-576 SDGKNTTAETSETT
+576 SDGTVT
-590 EETTSEENTETQ
+590 
-602 PTQDTQ
+602 
-608 PTQQTAPT
+608 
-616 DTTQQTETQS
+616 TTQSTTTQS
-626 ESKETKATKATKAT
+626 EEVPTETEQTKPQQTQAPEQ
-640 KDTTKKTAKSSK
+640 TKKPDPQPQQDQQQQQ
-652 KEE
+652 

>member
-1 MDPRDELCMGCMN
+1 MDPREQLCMGCMN
-14 ELDPNGQCQYC
+14 ELDQNGQCQYC

-38 TPKTVLDN
+38 EPKTVLDN

-83 LCERDGDTQS
+83 LCERDSSTQE
-93 LIVKKDCL
+93 LIVNKDCL

-122 SLHHIATARDMF
+122 NLHHIATARDMF
-134 NANNTTYVIL
+134 NANNTTYVVL

-157 SNSGFLSW
+157 SNSGFLTW

-211 ISTIRTSNTG
+211 ISSIRTSNTG

-278 AAKIN
+278 PARIN
-283 PRISPHISRVIS
+283 PRISPHISKVIA

-319 RQRQHIEM
+319 RPRQHIEM
-327 QKGSTQTIPVQH
+327 EKGATQTIPVQH
-339 IPRNRP
+339 IPIKQN
-345 NHQQDRR
+345 
-352 GERPPE
+352 
-358 RRPVKKPKKKSSTA
+358 
-372 LIIGWIVIA
+372 
-381 IVLGLGVFL
+381 
-390 LYLMFSGPSG
+390 
-400 NDDSSAASIPYID
+400 SSASIM
-413 YSSQHNSEKESS
+413 
-425 KQDQSSSE
+425 
-433 PDSSETDEGL
+433 TGL
-443 GDGAIMPNMV
+443 
-453 GVRLDVVKAQ
+453 LKA
-463 IGEHFDIKTELFFSD
+463 
-478 TSERNV
+478 
-484 VYEQSIPE
+484 
-492 GTHYDPAKKNEL
+492 
-504 VLKVCGGP
+504 
-512 ENVIIPYYAGKDE
+512 
-525 STYLAELEELNIK
+525 
-538 YKVTVYFSHQRAGTV
+538 
-553 VGTSINP
+553 
-560 GKKINIKNGDT
+560 
-571 LIVFV
+571 
-576 SDGKNTTAETSETT
+576 
-590 EETTSEENTETQ
+590 
-602 PTQDTQ
+602 
-608 PTQQTAPT
+608 
-616 DTTQQTETQS
+616 
-626 ESKETKATKATKAT
+626 
-640 KDTTKKTAKSSK
+640 
-652 KEE
+652 

>member
-1 MDPRDELCMGCMN
+1 MDPREQLCMGCMN
-14 ELDPNGQCQYC
+14 ELDQNGQCQYC

-38 TPKTVLDN
+38 EPKTVLDN

-83 LCERDGDTQS
+83 LCERDSSTQE
-93 LIVKKDCL
+93 LIVNKDCL

-122 SLHHIATARDMF
+122 NLHHIATARDMF
-134 NANNTTYVIL
+134 NANNTTYVVL

-211 ISTIRTSNTG
+211 ISSIRTSNTG

-253 VLYRILTGTMPLDAQ
+253 VLYRILTGAMPLDAQ

-278 AAKIN
+278 PARIN
-283 PRISPHISRVIS
+283 PRISPHISRVIA

-319 RQRQHIEM
+319 RPRQHIEM
-327 QKGSTQTIPVQH
+327 EKGSTQTIPVQH
-339 IPRNRP
+339 VPRNSRTA
-345 NHQQDRR
+345 
-352 GERPPE
+352 PPE
-358 RRPVKKPKKKSSTA
+358 RRPQQQRPKAPAKKKSNAA
-372 LIIGWIVIA
+372 LIVSWIFIAVILSLC
-381 IVLGLGVFL
+381 IFL
-390 LYLMFSGPSG
+390 LYLLFSGPSDSS
-400 NDDSSAASIPYID
+400 DDSSSSVRVID
-413 YSSQHNSEKESS
+413 FSS
-425 KQDQSSSE
+425 KNSKPDQSSSVI
-433 PDSSETDEGL
+433 DSSLQDESSDTGL
-443 GDGAIMPNMV
+443 GEGAIMPGMV
-453 GVRLDVVKAQ
+453 GVRLDIVKAQ
-463 IGEHFDIKTELFFSD
+463 IGKNFNLKIDYYFSD
-478 TSERNV
+478 TDERNV
-484 VYEQSIPE
+484 VVEQSIPE
-492 GTHYDPAKKNEL
+492 GTSYDPAKKPTL
-504 VLKVCGGP
+504 VLKVCAGP
-512 ENVIIPYYAGKDE
+512 ANVAVPAYYGLDQK
-525 STYLAELEELNIK
+525 SYLAQLNELNIK
-538 YKVTVYFSHQRAGTV
+538 YKVMQTQGSAAAGTV
-553 VGTSINP
+553 IGTSIYP
-560 GKKINIKNGDT
+560 GNTINVKNGDV
-571 LIVFV
+571 LIVYV
-576 SDGKNTTAETSETT
+576 SDGTVTTTQSTT
-590 EETTSEENTETQ
+590 TQSEEVPTETETQ
-602 PTQDTQ
+602 ETKPQ
-608 PTQQTAPT
+608 
-616 DTTQQTETQS
+616 ETQ
-626 ESKETKATKATKAT
+626 APQR
-640 KDTTKKTAKSSK
+640 TKKPDPQPQQDQQQQQ
-652 KEE
+652 

>member
-1 MDPRDELCMGCMN
+1 MDPREQLCMGCMN

-25 SYTDN
+25 SYTEN

-38 TPKTVLDN
+38 APKTVLDN

-83 LCERDGDTQS
+83 LCERDSSTQE
-93 LIVKKDCL
+93 LIVNKDCL

-122 SLHHIATARDMF
+122 NLHHIATARDMF

-211 ISTIRTSNTG
+211 ISSIRTSNTG

-238 LEWQGTWTDVYAMAA
+238 LEWQGTWTDVYALAA

-268 TRTKNDTLVE
+268 TRTKNDTMVE
-278 AAKIN
+278 PARIN
-283 PRISPHISRVIS
+283 PRISPHISRVIAK
-295 RAMAVKGEER
+295 AMAVRGEER

-319 RQRQHIEM
+319 RSRQHIEM
-327 QKGSTQTIPVQH
+327 EKGSTQTIPVQH
-339 IPRNRP
+339 IPRSSR
-345 NHQQDRR
+345 
-352 GERPPE
+352 ERQGE
-358 RRPVKKPKKKSSTA
+358 RRPANKPVNQAKVKKKST
-372 LIIGWIVIA
+372 
-381 IVLGLGVFL
+381 
-390 LYLMFSGPSG
+390 
-400 NDDSSAASIPYID
+400 
-413 YSSQHNSEKESS
+413 
-425 KQDQSSSE
+425 SSSSSVRVIDFSKKDSK
-433 PDSSETDEGL
+433 PDSSSKTDAQSSQGESSEAGL
-443 GDGAIMPNMV
+443 GEGAIVPRMT
-453 GVRLDVVKAQ
+453 GVRLDVVKQQ
-463 IGEHFDIKTELFFSD
+463 IGDNFTLKIDWYFSD
-478 TSERNV
+478 TDERNV
-484 VYEQSIPE
+484 VVAQSIPE
-492 GTHYDPAKKNEL
+492 GESYDPSKKPEL
-504 VLKVCGGP
+504 VLKVCSGP
-512 ENVIIPYYAGKDE
+512 ENVAVPAYYGLDQK
-525 STYLAELEELNIK
+525 SYLDLLNEWNIK
-538 YKVTVYFSHQRAGTV
+538 YKVTEMRGTQTAGSV
-553 VGTSINP
+553 IGTSIYP
-560 GKKINIKNGDT
+560 GNKINVKNGDV
-571 LIVFV
+571 LIVYV
-576 SDGKNTTAETSETT
+576 SDGKETVTTT
-590 EETTSEENTETQ
+590 EKV
-602 PTQDTQ
+602 
-608 PTQQTAPT
+608 
-616 DTTQQTETQS
+616 TETQS
-626 ESKETKATKATKAT
+626 ETKQEPVQSETKPTQ
-640 KDTTKKTAKSSK
+640 TAANTEKSQPAP
-652 KEE
+652 EE

>member
-1 MDPRDELCMGCMN
+1 MDPRVELCMGCMN
-14 ELDPNGQCQYC
+14 ELDSNGQCQYC

-38 TPKTVLDN
+38 EPKTVLDN

-83 LCERDGDTQS
+83 LCERDRQTQD
-93 LIVKKDCL
+93 LIVNKDCL

-122 SLHHIATARDMF
+122 NLHHIATARDMF

-211 ISTIRTSNTG
+211 ISSIRTSNTG

-238 LEWQGTWTDVYAMAA
+238 LEWQGTWTDVYAVAA

-278 AAKIN
+278 PAKIN
-283 PRISPHISRVIS
+283 PRISPHISKVIS
-295 RAMAVKGEER
+295 AAMTVKGEDR
-305 IQTVTELVSALFEQ
+305 IQTITEFVSALFEQ
-319 RQRQHIEM
+319 RNRQHIEM
-327 QKGSTQTIPVQH
+327 QKGATQTIPVQH
-339 IPRNRP
+339 IPRNRTDT
-345 NHQQDRR
+345 NRDRR
-352 GERPPE
+352 QEYRPS
-358 RRPVKKPKKKSSTA
+358 RPPKKKSNAA
-372 LIIGWIVIA
+372 LAIGLVMIA

-390 LYLMFSGPSG
+390 LYLMFSGPSA
-400 NDDSSAASIPYID
+400 NNDSSSFNLAD
-413 YSSQHNSEKESS
+413 YMADSSQA
-425 KQDQSSSE
+425 D
-433 PDSSETDEGL
+433 PSSETDSSQSSSQSENSENDSGL
-443 GDGAIMPNMV
+443 GDGAIMPGVV
-453 GVRLDVVKAQ
+453 GVRIDIVKQQ
-463 IGEHFDIKTELFFSD
+463 IGDKFNIRTVLFFSD
-478 TSERNV
+478 RDERNV

-504 VLKVCGGP
+504 VLSVCAGP
-512 ENVIIPYYAGKDE
+512 ENIPVPSYSGMDQK
-525 STYLAELEELNIK
+525 SYLALLDENNIK
-538 YKVTVYFSHQRAGTV
+538 YKITSYYSHLPAGTV
-553 VGTSINP
+553 VGTSVAA
-560 GKKINIKNGDT
+560 GRKINIKKGDV
-571 LIVFV
+571 LVVFV
-576 SDGKNTTAETSETT
+576 SDGKNTTKATSATPSETT
-590 EETTSEENTETQ
+590 SDNTDTQTQQTQQTQ

-608 PTQQTAPT
+608 QTQPTADTAPT
-616 DTTQQTETQS
+616 Q
-626 ESKETKATKATKAT
+626 ESKKTEEITKRTAKTS
-640 KDTTKKTAKSSK
+640 KKTA
-652 KEE
+652 